1 MQKMRMK
8 VLGEEAT
15 NSASRLLLEDGHA
28 NAAPNSINDS
38 LDDRFRKLE
47 RDDQIESLLNAI
59 KERST

>member
-1 MQKMRMK
+1 MRMQ

-28 NAAPNSINDS
+28 NAVTDS

-47 RDDQIESLLNAI
+47 RDDRIESLLNEI
-59 KERST
+59 KGRPDRPS